1 MTVTW
6 APLVPVWAL
15 GALAALVLLA
25 VGLALVRRLPGWW
38 LRLLAGAALVA
49 ALAGPSLR
57 EEEREALSDIVILAA
72 DRSASNRIAGRDE
85 ATAEAAETMAAR
97 IEGRPNTD
105 LVRVD
110 VPDGEGDRGTR
121 LMDALRDALSEVPA
135 ARVAGVIALTD
146 GHAHDL
152 DAPPDLPAPFHV
164 LLTGEDGDWDRRL
177 TVVGAPAYAILGE
190 EVTLTLRLED
200 EGEAPEAGP
209 AEVTVS
215 IGGGAPFAVR
225 LPVGR
230 DIDVPVTLQE
240 AGRNVLVFETPAL
253 EGELTERNNA
263 AIVQMNGVR
272 DRLRVL
278 LVSGEPHPG
287 SRTWRNLLKSDA
299 AVDLVH
305 FTILRPPGK
314 QDGVPVEELSLIAFP
329 TRELFMDKIED
340 FDLIIFDRY
349 TLRGILPPVYLDRV
363 RQYAEEGGAVLVAA
377 GPDYASAASIA
388 RSPLGAALPGAP
400 TGRVIE
406 EGFRPAISPLGE
418 RHPVTEALGDPETW
432 GRWHRIIEVEPTENA
447 DVVMTG
453 PDDLPLLELERVG
466 EGRVALL
473 ASDHAWLWSRGYDGG
488 GPQLELLRRL
498 AHWLMKEPDLEEE
511 ALTAVA
517 VGQEMTVTRRTL
529 EETAEPVT
537 ITGPDGSETVV
548 ELSETSPGRFTAT
561 YEGPEIGLYRL
572 SDGVRETVIG
582 LGPSAPREFERT
594 VADGTML
601 EPLAEAT
608 GGGVKRLA
616 DGLPA
621 LRDVRAG
628 RPATGRGWIGLVPR
642 DAALTTDLTVTPL
655 LPPWAWLVLASAL
668 MLGAWL
674 VEGRRPRARAA

>member
-6 APLVPVWAL
+6 APLVPIWTLA
-15 GALAALVLLA
+15 ALAALVVLV
-25 VGLALVRRLPGWW
+25 VGLALFRRLPGWW
-38 LRLLAGAALVA
+38 LRLFAGAALVA

-57 EEEREALSDIVILAA
+57 DEERDPLSDIVILAA
-72 DRSASNRIAGRDE
+72 DRSASNRIAGRDG
-85 ATAEAAETMAAR
+85 ATGAAADALAAR
-97 IEGRPNTD
+97 IEARPNTD

-110 VPDGEGDRGTR
+110 VSDGEGDEGTR
-121 LMDALRDALSEVPA
+121 LMAGLRDALSEVPA

-146 GHAHDL
+146 GHIHDL
-152 DAPPDLPAPFHV
+152 DGAPEVPAPFHV

-177 TVVGAPAYAILGE
+177 SVVGAPAYAILGE
-190 EVTLTLRLED
+190 EVTLTLRLDD
-200 EGEAPEAGP
+200 EGEAPDTGP
-209 AEVTVS
+209 AELNISV
-215 IGGGAPFAVR
+215 GGGEPFTVR
-225 LPVGR
+225 LPVGQ
-230 DIDVPVTLQE
+230 DFQVPVTLQE
-240 AGRNVLVFETPAL
+240 AGRNVLVFETPEV
-253 EGELTERNNA
+253 EGELTARNNA

-299 AVDLVH
+299 SVDLVH

-349 TLRGILPPVYLDRV
+349 TLRGILPGVYLDRV
-363 RQYAEEGGAVLVAA
+363 RQYAEEGGAVLISS
-377 GPDYASAASIA
+377 GPEYASASSIA
-388 RSPLGAALPGAP
+388 RSPLGDVLPGFP
-400 TGRVIE
+400 TGRVVE
-406 EGFRPAISPLGE
+406 EGFRPAISPIGA
-418 RHPVTEALGDPETW
+418 RHPVTEGLGDPDAW
-432 GRWHRIIEVEPTENA
+432 GQWHRIIEVEPTENA

-517 VGQEMTVTRRTL
+517 VGQEMTITRRTL

-537 ITGPDGSETVV
+537 ITGPDGAETVV
-548 ELSETSPGRFTAT
+548 ELAETSPGRFTAT
-561 YEGPEIGLYRL
+561 FEGPEIGLYRL
-572 SDGVRETVIG
+572 SDGLRETVIG
-582 LGPSAPREFERT
+582 LGPAAPREFERT
-594 VADGTML
+594 VADGSMIA
-601 EPLAEAT
+601 PLAEAT
-608 GGGVKRLA
+608 GGSVKRLA
-616 DGLPA
+616 DGLPS

-655 LPPWAWLVLASAL
+655 LPPWAWLILASAL

-674 VEGRRPRARAA
+674 IEGRRPTARAA

>member
-6 APLVPVWAL
+6 APLVPIWTL
-15 GALAALVLLA
+15 GVLAALVVLIVAFALA
-25 VGLALVRRLPGWW
+25 RRLPGWW
-38 LRLLAGAALVA
+38 LRLFAGAALIA

-57 EEEREALSDIVILAA
+57 EEERDALSDIVILAS
-72 DRSASNRIAGRDE
+72 DLSASNRIAGRDA
-85 ATAEAAETMAAR
+85 ATDEAADALAAR
-97 IEGRPNTD
+97 IGARPNTD

-110 VPDGEGDRGTR
+110 VPDGEGDGGTR
-121 LMDALRDALSEVPA
+121 LMEGLRDALSEVPA

-146 GHAHDL
+146 GHAHDT

-190 EVTLTLRLED
+190 EVILTLRLED
-200 EGEAPEAGP
+200 EGEAPEGGP
-209 AEVTVS
+209 AEVAVS
-215 IGGGAPFAVR
+215 IGGGDPFTVR

-230 DIDVPVTLQE
+230 DIEVPVTLQE
-240 AGRNVLVFETPAL
+240 AGRNVIHFRTPAL
-253 EGELTERNNA
+253 EGELTARNNA

-299 AVDLVH
+299 SVDLVH

-329 TRELFMDKIED
+329 TRELFMEKIED

-388 RSPLGAALPGAP
+388 RSPLGDALPGLP
-400 TGRVIE
+400 TGRVVE
-406 EGFRPAISPLGE
+406 EGFRPAISDLGQ

-432 GRWHRIIEVEPTENA
+432 GRWHRIVEVEPTEGA

-488 GPQLELLRRL
+488 GPQLEMLRRL
-498 AHWLMKEPDLEEE
+498 AHWLMGEPDLEEE

-517 VGQEMTVTRRTL
+517 VGQEMTITRRTL
-529 EETAEPVT
+529 EETAAPVT
-537 ITGPDGSETVV
+537 VTGPDGTETVV
-548 ELSETSPGRFTAT
+548 ELTETSPGRFTAT
-561 YEGPEIGLYRL
+561 FEGPEIGLYRL
-572 SDGVRETVIG
+572 SDGLRETVIG
-582 LGPSAPREFERT
+582 LGPAAPREFERT
-594 VADGTML
+594 VADGRMI
-601 EPLAEAT
+601 EPFAEAT

-655 LPPWAWLVLASAL
+655 LPPWAWLMLASAL
-668 MLGAWL
+668 MLAAWL
-674 VEGRRPRARAA
+674 IEGRRPRAA

>member
-1 MTVTW
+1 MTVAW
-6 APLVPVWAL
+6 FPLVPVWAL
-15 GALAALVLLA
+15 AVLAALAALA
-25 VGLALVRRLPGWW
+25 AGLALARRLPGWW

-57 EEEREALSDIVILAA
+57 DEAREPLSDIVILAS
-72 DRSASNRIAGRDE
+72 DLSASNRIAGRDD
-85 ATAEAAETMAAR
+85 ATREAADALAAR
-97 IEGRPNTD
+97 IEARPNTD
-105 LVRVD
+105 LVRVE

-121 LMDALRDALSEVPA
+121 LMDGLREALGEVPA
-135 ARVAGVIALTD
+135 ARVAGTIALTD
-146 GHAHDL
+146 GHVHDL
-152 DAPPDLPAPFHV
+152 DGAPDLPAPFHV

-200 EGEAPEAGP
+200 EGDAPEA
-209 AEVTVS
+209 ASADVAISV
-215 IGGGAPFAVR
+215 GGGDPFTLR
-225 LPVGR
+225 LPVGQ

-240 AGRNVLVFETPAL
+240 AGRNVLHFQTPEMAD
-253 EGELTERNNA
+253 ELTGRNNA

-329 TRELFMDKIED
+329 TRELFMEKIED

-388 RSPLGAALPGAP
+388 RSPLGDALPGLP
-400 TGRVIE
+400 TGRVVE

-488 GPQLELLRRL
+488 GPQLEMLRRL
-498 AHWLMKEPDLEEE
+498 AHWLMGEPDLEEE

-517 VGQEMTVTRRTL
+517 VGQEMTITRRTL
-529 EETAEPVT
+529 DETAPPVT

-548 ELSETSPGRFTAT
+548 ELTETSPGRFTAT
-561 YEGPEIGLYRL
+561 FEGPEIGLYRL
-572 SDGVRETVIG
+572 SDGLRDTVIG
-582 LGPSAPREFERT
+582 LGPAAPREFERT
-594 VADGTML
+594 VADGRMI
-601 EPLAEAT
+601 EPFAEAT
-608 GGGVKRLA
+608 GGGVKRLV

-642 DAALTTDLTVTPL
+642 EAALTTDLTVTPL
-655 LPPWAWLVLASAL
+655 LPPWAWLILASVL

-674 VEGRRPRARAA
+674 IEGRRPRAA